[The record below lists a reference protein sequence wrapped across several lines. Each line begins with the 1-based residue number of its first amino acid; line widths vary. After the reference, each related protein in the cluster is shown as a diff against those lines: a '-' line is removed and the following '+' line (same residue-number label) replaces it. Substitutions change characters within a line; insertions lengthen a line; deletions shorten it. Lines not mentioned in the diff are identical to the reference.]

1 LYKFYFNRVK
11 NRYELNE
18 LVRMFLPSSAYEIV
32 DEEIDS
38 HEPDSKLIRIPD
50 DIDDKNQA
58 KRYIFN
64 LLKEHTGLKPD
75 WGILTGVRPVK
86 LAGEIIKKTNS
97 IQRTKEILMNEYYT
111 TEAKAD
117 LILKTWENQ
126 QRVITDLDKKAVA
139 IYIGIPFCPTR
150 CIYCSF
156 PSNQANEATIKD
168 YLKALYKE
176 IEYVSRELLNKG
188 WYPESVYIGGGT
200 PTILSDTDLKELIE
214 ILSKSIDT
222 SKLKEFTV
230 EAGRPDTITY
240 DKLKIIKDFGVG
252 RICINP
258 QSMKEDTLKR
268 IGRNHKPSDII
279 QAFKIA
285 EKVGFDVINADLIA
299 GLPGE
304 SPMDFIDSMRE
315 IIRLRPE
322 NITVH
327 TLAVKRAS
335 KLKEENEEYS
345 YNKGNKVRT
354 MLDNGSSLLDD
365 SGYRPYYLY
374 RQKQMAG
381 NFENVGYSL
390 PAKEC
395 LFNIRT
401 IEDNQTIV
409 ALGAGGIS
417 KVWYPEENRIE
428 RIPNVSNYEIYIE
441 RIDDMIERKRDG
453 IFAIEEDV

>member
-1 LYKFYFNRVK
+1 MYKFYFNRVK
-11 NRYELNE
+11 NKYELNE
-18 LVRMFLPSSAYEIV
+18 LVRMFLPASEYELV
-32 DEEIDS
+32 DEEIYSAD
-38 HEPDSKLIRIPD
+38 PDIKLINIPD
-50 DIDDKNQA
+50 EIEDKNEA
-58 KRYIFN
+58 KRYLFN
-64 LLKEHTGLKPD
+64 VLKHYTGFKPD

-86 LAGEIIKKTNS
+86 LAGEIIKETNS
-97 IQRTKEILMNEYYT
+97 IQRTKEILMNDYYT

-117 LILKTWENQ
+117 LILKTWGNQ
-126 QRVITDLDKKAVA
+126 QKVIADLDKRAIA

-156 PSNQANEATIKD
+156 PSNQADEEAIKD

-176 IEYVSRELLNKG
+176 IEYVSREVEKKG
-188 WYPESVYIGGGT
+188 WYAESVYIGGGT
-200 PTILSDTDLKELIE
+200 PTILSDSDINELLIK
-214 ILSKSIDT
+214 LVSLLDT

-240 DKLKIIKDFGVG
+240 NKLKIIKDFGVG

-258 QSMKEDTLKR
+258 QSMKESTLNR
-268 IGRNHKPSDII
+268 IGRNHKPADIV
-279 QAFKIA
+279 QAFEIA
-285 EKVGFDVINADLIA
+285 QKVGFDVINADLIA

-304 SPMDFIDSMRE
+304 KPKDFIDSLTE
-315 IIRLRPE
+315 IIRLRPG

-335 KLKEENEEYS
+335 RLKEEDEEYS
-345 YNKGNKVRT
+345 YNKGNTVRA
-354 MLDNGSSLLDD
+354 MLDEGSSLLED

-390 PAKEC
+390 PGKEC
-395 LFNIRT
+395 IFNIRT
-401 IEDNQTIV
+401 IEDNQTII

-417 KVWYPEENRIE
+417 KIWFPEENRIE
-428 RIPNVSNYEIYIE
+428 RIPNVSNYKIYID
-441 RIDDMIERKRDG
+441 RIDEMIKRKRDG
-453 IFAIEEDV
+453 MFAIEEDV